1 MPEPS
6 CIGLLGVGL
15 AGSAIAKRLFAAGYS
30 LCAFDPAAGAADRIE
45 ALGASWRGSERE
57 VAADCRCLLLSLP
70 GPVEVRGV
78 MNSISPILRAGDLI
92 LDTTTGRPS
101 DVDEF
106 AASLSVKGVGY
117 LDATLGGSSGQ
128 IARGEAI
135 VICGAEVADFVR
147 ANGILRAISDRVFH
161 TGPPG
166 SGTRM
171 KLVMNMALG
180 LHRAVLGEALAFA
193 RSNGIDPEQALEV
206 LKSGPAYSRVMDTKG
221 AKMIHS
227 DFTPEARLA
236 QHWKDVRLMLE
247 CAEQKGA
254 SVPLTRL
261 HDQLLALAVDAG
273 WGAEDNSAIAK
284 VFWNGSS

>member
-15 AGSAIAKRLFAAGYS
+15 AGSAIAKRLLAAGYS
-30 LCAFDPAAGAADRIE
+30 LCAFDPAMDTADRVE

-57 VAADCRCLLLSLP
+57 VAADCRCIVLSLP
-70 GPVEVRGV
+70 GPAEVRGV
-78 MNSISPILRAGDLI
+78 MDAIVPVLRAGDLI

-101 DVDEF
+101 DVDAI
-106 AASLSVKGVGY
+106 AASLSAKGVGY
-117 LDATLGGSSGQ
+117 LDATLGGSSSQ

-135 VICGAEVADFVR
+135 VICGAEDADFAR
-147 ANGILRAISDRVFH
+147 ANGILLAISDRVFH

-171 KLVMNMALG
+171 KLVINMAIG

-221 AKMIHS
+221 AKMVHS

-247 CAEQKGA
+247 CAEQNGA
-254 SVPLTRL
+254 SVPLTRV
-261 HDQLLALAVDAG
+261 HDQLLAIAVESG